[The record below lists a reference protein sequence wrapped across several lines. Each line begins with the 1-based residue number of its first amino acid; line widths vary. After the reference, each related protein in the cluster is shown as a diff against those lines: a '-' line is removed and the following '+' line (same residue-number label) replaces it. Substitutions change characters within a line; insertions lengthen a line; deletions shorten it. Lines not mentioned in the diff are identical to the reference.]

1 MTSRDQ
7 PPSGKHPFF
16 DIDPDR
22 GPRLPF
28 PDSFEAGMGT
38 ELVAPFLYSLVR
50 MLRPTRLL
58 EIGCGYTTPWLIKAL
73 EDNEDVHIDWN
84 ADPEYF
90 QKAYDPVL
98 ICIDNDDAASEKSG
112 GGSNDMLQS
121 DYVRFFPA
129 KFEGLSA
136 EIKDEYGELDF
147 VWFDCGGPEEY
158 RHFCEEYLPICSG
171 YIFFHFTYY
180 HGQPNSNHDIIS
192 EFISADKYL
201 GEDGKNLWS
210 QIDLVEPHKYRQGSV
225 TMLKHKDF
233 RKYSPQ
239 ENGESD

>member
-1 MTSRDQ
+1 MTSPEQ
-7 PPSGKHPFF
+7 PSSKQHPFF
-16 DIDPDR
+16 DVDPDR
-22 GPRLPF
+22 RPLLPF
-28 PDSFEAGMGT
+28 AESFQAGMGT

-73 EDNEDVHIDWN
+73 EDNENVHIDWN

-90 QKAYDPVL
+90 KKAYAPVL
-98 ICIDNDDAASEKSG
+98 ICIDNDNAASGKSD
-112 GGSNDMLQS
+112 GSSSDMLHS
-121 DYVRFFPA
+121 EYVRFYPA
-129 KFEGLSA
+129 EFEGLSA
-136 EIKDEYGELDF
+136 ELKEEYGELDF

-180 HGQPNSNHDIIS
+180 HGQPNSNHAIIS
-192 EFISADKYL
+192 EYMSADKYRD
-201 GEDGKNLWS
+201 EDGNSLWS

-225 TMLKHKDF
+225 TMLKHRDF
-233 RKYSPQ
+233 RKFSPEQ
-239 ENGESD
+239 KVESV